1 MRIGRFFTIS
11 MMALLIGACASTGE
25 QRAADEIRCR
35 GYGFRKGTDAFSK
48 CLLDVDLNRDADRR
62 ASLNYPYGW
71 GPGLYG
77 GRPWRYW

>member
-1 MRIGRFFTIS
+1 MRIAGLFATCA
-11 MMALLIGACASTGE
+11 MALLVGACASTAE
-25 QRAADEIRCR
+25 LRAADEVRCR

-62 ASLNYPYGW
+62 ASLNYPYGAGVGW
-71 GPGLYG
+71 Y